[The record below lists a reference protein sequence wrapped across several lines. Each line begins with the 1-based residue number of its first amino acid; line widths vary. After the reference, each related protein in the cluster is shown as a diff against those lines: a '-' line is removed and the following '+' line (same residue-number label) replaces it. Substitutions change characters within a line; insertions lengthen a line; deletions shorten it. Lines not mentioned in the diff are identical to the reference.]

1 MYLSIRNGETLRGG
15 EASVNWTVYV
25 HNGRYLDELR
35 FARIKSET
43 GKPSC
48 WAIPTTRW

>member
-1 MYLSIRNGETLRGG
+1 MENLRGG

-25 HNGRYLDELR
+25 QNGHYTDELR

-48 WAIPTTRW
+48 